1 MKSSVGES
9 ENHPRT
15 GSKSLQTEILFCC
28 LASRNKA
35 IVILIKREATLD
47 RMGNKWMDEMS
58 IWTNGKLKLVE
69 MEEARLVFSRNFPIR
84 RPHKF
89 RGGSMHGEHI
99 SRRQCHGSSRIPSSA
114 IPKMDKPRRGIR
126 SRPSDLPPRT
136 CTRNLF
142 RERWGERRERE
153 RGGKRRL
160 RSPSYVS
167 SILHQIGGEKRRRGW
182 KSTHEERETLRGVEF
197 YFPPGIIF

>member
-84 RPHKF
+84 RSHKF

-142 RERWGERRERE
+142 RERWGGEGAGRERDVCVLHLTYPAFYIRSVE
-153 RGGKRRL
+153 KSGGGDESRHTRKGKL
-160 RSPSYVS
+160 SEGLNF
-167 SILHQIGGEKRRRGW
+167 IFL
-182 KSTHEERETLRGVEF
+182 
-197 YFPPGIIF
+197 PG